1 MTIGKK
7 IRISRKT
14 RGMTRDH
21 LAGVIGISGAAMS
34 KVELD
39 QLKGG
44 PSPELVI
51 KIADALCDD
60 SILIYYIENN
70 PVYQRILP
78 KIFPD
83 LNNIRIEPAVIFT
96 RLAREAE
103 ECRDAADLM
112 AEIFSNKDPTRVPM
126 FEETFKAKMEQIVD
140 VKRAVEI
147 LEFQLLAA
155 AIIDKDWLDSI
166 YRNQQQKC
174 IDHGHH
180 LPDQQ
185 EAV

>member
-1 MTIGKK
+1 MVGGKIEKSRKNAGLSAADLGALVGVTGAAIGK
-7 IRISRKT
+7 
-14 RGMTRDH
+14 
-21 LAGVIGISGAAMS
+21 
-34 KVELD
+34 VERNE
-39 QLKGG
+39 LKNG
-44 PSPELVI
+44 PSPDLVI

-83 LNNIRIEPAVIFT
+83 LNNIRTEPAVIFT
-96 RLAREAE
+96 RLAREAD
-103 ECRDAADLM
+103 ECRDAAEVM
-112 AEIFSNKDPTRVPM
+112 AEVFSNKDPRRVPM
-126 FEETFKAKMEQIVD
+126 FDEIFKSKMEQIVD

-166 YRNQQQKC
+166 YASQQRKC
-174 IDHGHH
+174 VEHGHH
-180 LPDQQ
+180 DPSR
-185 EAV
+185 ECA